1 MFVKEWKG
9 PYERLIFCRDQAKT
23 RSTFLAYATTWQW
36 VKRRSRQDY
45 GHCRN
50 QDQRCRFFSSW
61 QTKTKKFKI
70 ECHHGFWC
78 WPYKPCTQQWHN
90 PFFDQQVP
98 LHWNKA
104 RCCVKVNLPT
114 KSHQGVESC
123 CYDNPRRCFKCV
135 VLHLRQGDNT
145 NLQLSSSRAMMNRGR
160 TWISSKKLP
169 HPCNNSVLQTLYW
182 DRLFDDW
189 PFARV
194 TLSLAGMVRQL
205 ECVVVGTALELC
217 LQHRKPAEALSKASG
232 LDHSLVWMR
241 FFSVRVVTN
250 FSKFSVTSNVFLE
263 IYLTNHYLT
272 EITSLGTIP
281 TMSFQNIETRNI
293 QIIQKW

>member
-1 MFVKEWKG
+1 MFE
-9 PYERLIFCRDQAKT
+9 
-23 RSTFLAYATTWQW
+23 TT
-36 VKRRSRQDY
+36 
-45 GHCRN
+45 
-50 QDQRCRFFSSW
+50 
-61 QTKTKKFKI
+61 T
-70 ECHHGFWC
+70 
-78 WPYKPCTQQWHN
+78 
-90 PFFDQQVP
+90 
-98 LHWNKA
+98 
-104 RCCVKVNLPT
+104 
-114 KSHQGVESC
+114 
-123 CYDNPRRCFKCV
+123 KCV
-135 VLHLRQGDNT
+135 VLHLRQRDNT
-145 NLQLSSSRAMMNRGR
+145 NLQISSSRTMMNRGR
-160 TWISSKKLP
+160 TWISSKKPP

-194 TLSLAGMVRQL
+194 TLSLAGMVHQL

-241 FFSVRVVTN
+241 FFFGSCCKQFFEV
-250 FSKFSVTSNVFLE
+250 FGDIKCFFLE
-263 IYLTNHYLT
+263 MHLTNHYLT